1 MVSMMKLKNNI
12 SFDGIIKSFEEKYG
26 RKYTENQLKQLRLGY
41 EHNVNILIYSHPQF
55 SGFEMQEIRLGLE
68 NNIDVTQYAYWNF
81 DCVQMQEIRL
91 GLESGIDVSEY
102 ARPDFPSSHMENIRE
117 HLERQLI
124 NKKSRTY

>member
-1 MVSMMKLKNNI
+1 
-12 SFDGIIKSFEEKYG
+12 
-26 RKYTENQLKQLRLGY
+26 
-41 EHNVNILIYSHPQF
+41 
-55 SGFEMQEIRLGLE
+55 MQEIRRGLE

-81 DCVQMQEIRL
+81 DCAQMQEIRL

>member
-1 MVSMMKLKNNI
+1 MKLTNSLNV
-12 SFDGIIKSFEEKYG
+12 
-26 RKYTENQLKQLRLGY
+26 KQLI
-41 EHNVNILIYSHPQF
+41 ETEWFEQF
-55 SGFEMQEIRLGLE
+55 DSMQQKHIEEGLLQGLQVE
-68 NNIDVTQYAYWNF
+68 LYADPRF
-81 DCVQMQEIRL
+81 TAKQMQEIRL

>member
-1 MVSMMKLKNNI
+1 MKLTNSLNV
-12 SFDGIIKSFEEKYG
+12 
-26 RKYTENQLKQLRLGY
+26 KQLI
-41 EHNVNILIYSHPQF
+41 ETEWFDQF
-55 SGFEMQEIRLGLE
+55 DSMQQKHIEEGLLQGLQVE
-68 NNIDVTQYAYWNF
+68 LYADPRF
-81 DCVQMQEIRL
+81 TAKQMQEIRL